1 MTPNARFIAI
11 ATLIVLGVITA
22 FTPLVIAYC
31 RQIPCYWCH
40 EPWAVYPRAA
50 GDLCRSC
57 AGVFDTQVARVGR
70 RVSLLRRLTGRRA
83 A

>member
-1 MTPNARFIAI
+1 VTSPNARFYVIAI
-11 ATLIVLGVITA
+11 LIVLGIIWILA
-22 FTPLVIAYC
+22 SYARLILCAW
-31 RQIPCYWCH
+31 RR

-57 AGVFDTQVARVGR
+57 AGVFDTQVQRVGR

>member
-11 ATLIVLGVITA
+11 ATLIVLATIWILA
-22 FTPLVIAYC
+22 SYARLILCAWC
-31 RQIPCYWCH
+31 RS
-40 EPWAVYPRAA
+40 PWAIYPRAA

-57 AGVFDTQVARVGR
+57 AGVFDTQVQRVGR
-70 RVSLLRRLTGRRA
+70 RVSLLRRLTGRKA